1 MLLSSAAA
9 PGGRLRKAGPNPMTV
24 LAFAAAAACGPKPM
38 APASAA
44 PTPAAAAPAAPE
56 PAAAAPVAPEPV
68 AAAPVAPEPAAAA
81 DPDAARADLVYFI
94 MVDRFFNGDPT
105 NDGEIDRSDPHAF
118 HGGDLAGIRQKL
130 DYLSDLGVTT
140 VWLSPVFEMR
150 TEKVGEWGAF
160 HGYWVKDLTRVE
172 PRFGTADELRDLS
185 RDLHRRDMKLV
196 LDMVWN
202 HTDYDAPLRTAHP
215 DWYHQRGDIED
226 WDDPVAVVEGD
237 VHGLP
242 DLAQERP
249 EVAAHLRAASLAW
262 VEKADADGF
271 RIDAVRHMPI
281 TFLADMNAALDA
293 ERPGFWTVGEDFNGD
308 ATALA
313 RTLEEGG
320 FDAVFDFPLRYA
332 MVDTFCRDAPMGRL
346 AAVMSADRLVGAPS
360 RLVTFLD
367 NHDVPRILNEC
378 GGEGWRVDAAFT
390 YLMNVRGTPSLTW
403 GTELGLDGG
412 EEPDNRRDMPWG
424 RLGALQGDRRAGVRR
439 AMAARR
445 DTAAARVGASRVLS
459 VEPDRMVLA
468 QVLPAEAVVLRV
480 WRGAP
485 TAAPSLPAWATADG
499 VERGE
504 ATRQSGGPAA
514 SGDGAGL
521 HVHVERLA
529 WRGEGPAPWQPLV
542 PSPQPRTI
550 RVTVRAAPPG
560 DLRLVGGPPE
570 LGGWDPTASPRL
582 TRTADGDA
590 HAEVRLPA
598 GEVAPLK
605 LVVLDEQGEPSWE
618 PRPDRTLHVDRAA
631 PLTTV
636 EYDWGR

>member
-1 MLLSSAAA
+1 VIKLGHWATRATMQTLVAL
-9 PGGRLRKAGPNPMTV
+9 
-24 LAFAAAAACGPKPM
+24 AACGPKAPPPAPPVVAPPVA
-38 APASAA
+38 APAPSPAPSPATAPATAPAPAPARA
-44 PTPAAAAPAAPE
+44 PTPERAATPAAE
-56 PAAAAPVAPEPV
+56 
-68 AAAPVAPEPAAAA
+68 
-81 DPDAARADLVYFI
+81 LVYFI
-94 MVDRFFNGDPT
+94 MVDRFFNGDAS
-105 NDGEIDRSDPHAF
+105 NDALVDRTDPHAF

-160 HGYWVKDLTRVE
+160 HGYWVKDLTQVE
-172 PRFGTADELRDLS
+172 PRFGTADELRELS

-202 HTDYDAPLRTAHP
+202 HTDYEAPLRMAHP

-242 DLAQERP
+242 DLAQEKP
-249 EVAAHLRAASLAW
+249 EVAAFLRQESLAW
-262 VEKADADGF
+262 VDKADADGF
-271 RIDAVRHMPI
+271 RVDAVRHMPLD
-281 TFLADMNAALDA
+281 FLADMNAALDDK
-293 ERPGFWTVGEDFNGD
+293 RPGFWTVGEDFNGD
-308 ATALA
+308 AAALA
-313 RTLEEGG
+313 RTLDEGG

-332 MVDTFCRDAPMGRL
+332 MVDAFCEDAPMGRL
-346 AAVMSADRLVGAPS
+346 AGVLSADRLVGAPD

-367 NHDVPRILNEC
+367 NHDVPRILHEC

-390 YLMNVRGTPSLTW
+390 FLMNVRGTPSLTW
-403 GTELGLDGG
+403 GTELGLEGG

-439 AMAARR
+439 AMAVRR
-445 DTAAARVGASRVLS
+445 DTPAARAGASRVLS
-459 VEPDRMVLA
+459 VEPDRMVVA
-468 QVLPAEAVVLRV
+468 QVLPTEAVVLRV

-485 TAAPSLPAWATADG
+485 TAAPSLPVWATADG

-504 ATRQSGGPAA
+504 TTRQSGGPATSA
-514 SGDGAGL
+514 DGAGL
-521 HVHVERLA
+521 HVHVERLRWA
-529 WRGEGPAPWQPLV
+529 GEGAAPWAELVPAPE
-542 PSPQPRTI
+542 PRTI

-560 DLRLVGGPPE
+560 DLRLVGAPPE
-570 LGGWDPTASPRL
+570 LGGWDPGAAPRL
-582 TRTADGDA
+582 TRAEDGSA
-590 HAEVRLPA
+590 QAEVHLPA

-605 LVVLDEQGEPSWE
+605 LVLVDAQGEPSWE
-618 PRPDRTLHVDRAA
+618 PRPDRTLHVDRAE